1 MGYSG
6 TRSPSRAGFFVPAL
20 LLGLFL
26 EILQVTPVFAASIS
40 GRVFERST
48 GVSIPG
54 AVVRLDS
61 STTAAMTL
69 TTLSDSTGFFS
80 FDGLALGDWM
90 LSAEMIGYRLL
101 RRTISLRH
109 GLEVVDVPLESQP
122 LRMEPMVV
130 WARRDGESRHTP
142 AYVET
147 IPVEILHAPGADLAQ
162 ALDAAT
168 NVNVRRYGGL
178 GSFSTLS
185 IRGSTAEQVQVYLDG
200 VPLNQALGGGV
211 NLGNLPLSGVESVHI
226 YRGATPAR
234 FGGNSLG
241 GVVHIRT
248 ASLSHAN
255 RAHVRAQSGSF
266 GTQQVG
272 MSVSGP
278 WKRWE
283 YLALS
288 EFNTSE
294 NNFRFWDDN
303 GTQYNLDDDGWAR
316 RVNSDFHSFRGLVK
330 LGRGFGEK
338 RLQVH
343 NTFDLSYSGISGTG
357 IHQARHSRL
366 DSWRNLSE
374 ANFHGPWAGGFG
386 GYALRG
392 YYSVTTNEY
401 KDLHGEVGFGAQHD
415 RNTTLGAGIRG
426 EVHAVVPERG
436 LVTLFAAGHSEDF
449 EPENLLQENGPSIH
463 ARRYRG
469 SLGAEME
476 SLPLMQRFTLTAGGQ
491 VERLDD
497 RLLTRQGFLASAFES
512 GRHSTESIWGFRL
525 GTTMELSKSLFLK
538 AHRGNYQR
546 PPSFFELFGDR
557 GSVVGD
563 PDLVS
568 EEGDKWDLGL
578 DARNLFGGAVQRAEV
593 VYYKNAVKNLIRFV
607 QSTQQVSEPH
617 NIDETRLSG
626 LETRFN
632 LSVSLVRIGGSYVY
646 QRSQNR
652 GPLAYERGND
662 LPNDPR
668 HRFGLQLSAG
678 KSGNGLRYAFDRESR
693 NFLDRANLN
702 PIPARTVHTVG
713 FDLLVTAGAGLSV
726 EVRNLGNNQVADVWG
741 YPLPGRSYFISARF
755 ERRFER

>member
-1 MGYSG
+1 M
-6 TRSPSRAGFFVPAL
+6 PAL
-20 LLGLFL
+20 LLCLFS
-26 EILQVTPVFAASIS
+26 EILQATPVLAASIS
-40 GRVFERST
+40 GRVFESST

-54 AVVRLDS
+54 AMVHVDS
-61 STTAAMTL
+61 STTAAKTH
-69 TTLSDSTGFFS
+69 TTLSDSTGSFL
-80 FDGLALGDWM
+80 FDGLAPGDWM
-90 LSAEMIGYRLL
+90 LSAEMIGYRSFH
-101 RRTISLRH
+101 RAISLSDEP
-109 GLEVVDVPLESQP
+109 EVVDVPLESQP

-130 WARRDGESRHTP
+130 WARRDGDSRQTP

-147 IPVEILHAPGADLAQ
+147 IPVAILQAPGADLAQ

-255 RAHVRAQSGSF
+255 RTHVHAQSGSF
-266 GTQQVG
+266 GTHQVG

-288 EFNTSE
+288 ELNTSE

-316 RVNSDFHSFRGLVK
+316 RLNSDFHSFRGLVK
-330 LGRGFGEK
+330 LGRGFGET

-343 NTFDLSYSGISGTG
+343 NTFDLSHSGISGTG
-357 IHQARHSRL
+357 IHQAKHSRL

-374 ANFHGPWAGGFG
+374 LNFHGPWVGGFG
-386 GYALRG
+386 GYALKG
-392 YYSVTTNEY
+392 YYSATTNEY
-401 KDLHGEVGFGAQHD
+401 KDLDGEVGFGTQHD
-415 RNTTLGAGIRG
+415 RNTTLSAGIRG
-426 EVHAVVPERG
+426 EVHAIIPDRG
-436 LVTLFAAGHSEDF
+436 LATLFAAGHSENF
-449 EPENLLQENGPSIH
+449 EPENLLRENSPPIR
-463 ARRYRG
+463 ARRYRT

-476 SLPLMQRFTLTAGGQ
+476 SLPLMQLFTLTAGGQ

-497 RLLTRQGFLASAFES
+497 RLLTRPGFLASAFEA
-512 GRHSTESIWGFRL
+512 GRQSAESIWGFRL

-538 AHRGNYQR
+538 AHRGSYQR

-568 EEGDKWDLGL
+568 EKGDKWDLGL
-578 DARNLFGGAVQRAEV
+578 DARDLFGGAVQRAEV
-593 VYYKNAVKNLIRFV
+593 VYYRSAARNLIRFV

-617 NIDETRLSG
+617 NIDKTRLTG

-632 LSVSLVRIGGSYVY
+632 LSLSLVRIGGSYVY
-646 QRSQNR
+646 QRAKNR
-652 GPLAYERGND
+652 APLAYERGND
-662 LPNDPR
+662 LPNAPR

-702 PIPARTVHTVG
+702 PIPARSVHTMG
-713 FDLLVTAGAGLSV
+713 FDLPINAGVGLSM
-726 EVRNLGNNQVADVWG
+726 EVRNLGNNRVADVWG

-755 ERRFER
+755 ERHSNDEH